1 MKRLLALGLLS
12 AFSFSSAFAIGV
24 FIPGNRKLGE
34 VPNDP
39 GNGLCGFYWNSGP
52 YSDNLDAIAY
62 SDANAAEGAFQSTYV
77 DYSNGAIDVV
87 DDSTLLSNF
96 LGVDAGS
103 LTGGVGSNNLET
115 SLFRFQGGIAIR
127 PEYDLDPAAPG
138 ITVRFDLGSDDG
150 SGMRISDITVID
162 NGGDHGYGFQGN
174 FATFEVPGL
183 YPVDLVYYENFG
195 VTGIEW
201 YSSIVGGPDSGHPD
215 GASVGIVP
223 TSSLYCPVPEPTTIA
238 ALGLG
243 GLAFLRRRRSR

>member
-12 AFSFSSAFAIGV
+12 AFSFSSALAIGV
-24 FIPGNRKLGE
+24 FIPGDRKIGP

-39 GNGLCGFYWNSGP
+39 GNGLCGFYWDAGP
-52 YSDNLDAIAY
+52 YDNNLDALAF
-62 SDANAAEGAFQSTYV
+62 SDANPAASEFVSTYV
-77 DYSNGAIDVV
+77 DYANGPIDTV

-103 LTGGVGSNNLET
+103 LTGGAGSNNLDT

-127 PEYDLDPAAPG
+127 QEYDLDLAAPG
-138 ITVRFDLGSDDG
+138 ITIRFELGSDDG
-150 SGMRISDITVID
+150 SGMRVADINVID

-174 FATFEVPGL
+174 FATFEDPGL

-201 YSSIVGGPDSGHPD
+201 YSSITGGPDSGHPD

-243 GLAFLRRRRSR
+243 GLAFLRRRRS

>member
-12 AFSFSSAFAIGV
+12 VVSFSSAFAIGV
-24 FIPGNRKLGE
+24 FIPGDRKIGL

-39 GNGLCGFYWNSGP
+39 GNGLCGFYWDAGP
-52 YSDNLDAIAY
+52 YFTNADALAY
-62 SDANAAEGAFQSTYV
+62 SDANAANGEFTSTYV
-77 DYSNGAIDVV
+77 DYANGSVDAV
-87 DDSTLLSNF
+87 DDATLLTNF

-127 PEYDLDPAAPG
+127 PEYDLDLAAPG

-150 SGMRISDITVID
+150 SGMNIADITVID
-162 NGGDHGYGFQGN
+162 NGGDHGYGYQGN
-174 FATFEVPGL
+174 FATFEDAGL

-201 YSSIVGGPDSGHPD
+201 YSSITGGPDSGHPD

-223 TSSLYCPVPEPTTIA
+223 TSSLYCLVPEPATFA
-238 ALGLG
+238 ALALG
-243 GLAFLRRRRSR
+243 GLAFLRRRRS